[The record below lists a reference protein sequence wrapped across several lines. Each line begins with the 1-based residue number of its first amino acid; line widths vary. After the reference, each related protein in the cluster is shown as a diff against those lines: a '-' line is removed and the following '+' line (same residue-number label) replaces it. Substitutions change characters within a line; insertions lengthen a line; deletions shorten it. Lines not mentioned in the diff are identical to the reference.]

1 MKGKTVRVKRRVR
14 DYAMIAA
21 IVAIFLSVAVMFGI
35 AYSYPSESEKHQL
48 ALAISPQAG
57 RFRPDPS
64 QDVPQGPRLLPSEAY
79 RRSRIGA
86 GNRTL
91 V

>member
-48 ALAISPQAG
+48 ALEISPRLDGSGPTQVRTCLRAPACIRWRRMGGPTSVPGTG
-57 RFRPDPS
+57 R
-64 QDVPQGPRLLPSEAY
+64 
-79 RRSRIGA
+79 
-86 GNRTL
+86 
-91 V
+91 